1 MKLYFQESNGNE
13 RFLNYISDI
22 EKAYSIIDKFLEDKK
37 YKSYYKIG
45 NDYEDKIVIDVGSWS
60 EFFII
65 YKE

>member
-1 MKLYFQESNGNE
+1 MKLYFQESNGKE

-22 EKAYSIIDKFLEDKK
+22 EKAYSIIDKFLAERN